1 MAPKVAQ
8 TTVRNGRPTDRQ
20 ADLLA
25 KRACEV
31 LGKDLDNDSCQL
43 APAKRYQKRRMT
55 PSWCY

>member
-8 TTVRNGRPTDRQ
+8 TTVRNGRPTNRQ

-31 LGKDLDNDSCQL
+31 LDKYLDNDSN
-43 APAKRYQKRRMT
+43 
-55 PSWCY
+55 